1 MKIEVAGKVFTVE
14 FVDGWKQVSH
24 NTDECPRHAGEIHWM
39 SSNIRVD
46 ESRESSNVE
55 VTLWHEVVHAITD
68 SLKIRELMDE
78 DSLNCLEVP
87 TEQLAVGIASVLR
100 SVGLSL
106 VEAVK
111 NEAE

>member
-1 MKIEVAGKVFTVE
+1 MKIEVAGKAFTVE

-24 NTDECPRHAGEIHWM
+24 DPDGCPRHAGEIHWM

-46 ESRESSNVE
+46 GSRDPSNVE

-78 DSLNCLEVP
+78 DNINCLEVP
-87 TEQLAVGIASVLR
+87 TEQLAIGIASVLK

-106 VEAVK
+106 VKGVK
-111 NEAE
+111 NENQ